1 MSNVVSPATVRTQF
15 DRTLKPVENNQ
26 ERFIIDRRGDP
37 KAVIM
42 SIQDF
47 IKTIAPEPAVLKA
60 IRDDAKAKGNDKL
73 TMREIS
79 AEIGAYR
86 SEQRQKAVKKS
97 ARFSQGLL

>member
-15 DRTLKPVENNQ
+15 DRILKRVENNQ

-47 IKTIAPEPAVLKA
+47 IKTIAPEPEVLKA
-60 IRDDAKAKGNDKL
+60 IRADAKAKGTDKL
-73 TMREIS
+73 TMREIN
-79 AEIGAYR
+79 AEIAAYR
-86 SEQRQKAVKKS
+86 SEQRRKAVKKS
-97 ARFSQGLL
+97 AR